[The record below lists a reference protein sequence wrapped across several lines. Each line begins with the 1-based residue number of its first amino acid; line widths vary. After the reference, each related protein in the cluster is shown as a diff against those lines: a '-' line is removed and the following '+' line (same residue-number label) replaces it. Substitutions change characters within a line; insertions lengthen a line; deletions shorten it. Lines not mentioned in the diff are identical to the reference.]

1 MNTDEAYWRVWA
13 AITMPTWHPESTY
26 RIKPKVVKARAWKDA
41 VEPGVSIVNS
51 TQVNVV
57 KAIEADIARGK
68 TQWVSDW
75 FEIPLTE

>member
-1 MNTDEAYWRVWA
+1 MKTVLTLLAVASLVTGCSTDA
-13 AITMPTWHPESTY
+13 
-26 RIKPKVVKARAWKDA
+26 VVKARAWKDA

-75 FEIPLTE
+75 FDIPLTE